1 VRHELG
7 TLFFIRRKKMKKGKR
22 IEAILLA
29 TSLLFCVVACKSTAG
44 DNGDKDKGN
53 SIDKKTPVVVNI
65 GDIAYS
71 DGTVSE
77 NYDSTK
83 KPVGIVFE
91 VVDGYATKIV
101 SLDQGNSLEWSTRFD
116 LTNATSLTD
125 GKANLEVIKA
135 IEGWEDKYPVFK
147 WCDEYTDASNN
158 SQWYLPAKDELNQ
171 VYVAKEA
178 INEAIEKITSA
189 EGIATLVTDDLYLS
203 SSEFNYNDAWY
214 QRFSD
219 GHQGNLYK
227 LKQKSVRAIR
237 AFNN

>member
-1 VRHELG
+1 
-7 TLFFIRRKKMKKGKR
+7 MKKGKR

-29 TSLLFCVVACKSTAG
+29 TSLLFCVVGCKNTAG

-101 SLDQGNSLEWSTRFD
+101 SLDQGNSLEWSSEKV
-116 LTNATSLTD
+116 LTNATSKTD

-135 IEGWEDKYPVFK
+135 IDGWQDKYPVFK
-147 WCDEYTDASNN
+147 WCDEYTDEANN
-158 SQWYLPAKDELNQ
+158 SQWYLPARDELNQ

-178 INEAIEKITSA
+178 INEAIKKITS
-189 EGIATLVTDDLYLS
+189 EGGTATLLGGIYWS
-203 SSEFNYNDAWY
+203 SSEYEDDIDAWI
-214 QRFSD
+214 QTFSD
-219 GHQGNLYK
+219 GLQSNYGKYNTF
-227 LKQKSVRAIR
+227 SVRAIR

>member
-1 VRHELG
+1 
-7 TLFFIRRKKMKKGKR
+7 MKKGKR

-101 SLDQGNSLEWSTRFD
+101 SLDQGYSLKWSTRFD

-178 INEAIEKITSA
+178 INEAIEKITS
-189 EGIATLVTDDLYLS
+189 EGGTATLLGEPPYWS
-203 SSEFNYNDAWY
+203 SSELNYGSAWVQIISSISNGTQY
-214 QRFSD
+214 D
-219 GHQGNLYK
+219 GGKDLPI
-227 LKQKSVRAIR
+227 SVRAIR

>member
-1 VRHELG
+1 MG
-7 TLFFIRRKKMKKGKR
+7 
-22 IEAILLA
+22 
-29 TSLLFCVVACKSTAG
+29 CKNTAG

-101 SLDQGNSLEWSTRFD
+101 SLDQGYSLKWSTRFD

-135 IEGWEDKYPVFK
+135 IEGWEDKYPAFK
-147 WCDEYTDASNN
+147 WCDEYTDESNN

-178 INEAIEKITSA
+178 INEAIEKITS
-189 EGIATLVTDDLYLS
+189 EGGTATLLGEPPYWS
-203 SSEFNYNDAWY
+203 SSEGFDDRAWL

-219 GHQGNLYK
+219 GGQYYGTKYTGP
-227 LKQKSVRAIR
+227 VRAIR